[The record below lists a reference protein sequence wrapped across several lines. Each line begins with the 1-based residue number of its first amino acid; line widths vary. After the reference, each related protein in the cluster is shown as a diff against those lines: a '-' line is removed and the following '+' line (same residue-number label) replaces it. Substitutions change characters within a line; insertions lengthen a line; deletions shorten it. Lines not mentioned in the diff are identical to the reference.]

1 MIPLN
6 ERNKQRLRKLNK
18 YLVDSIEELSGLL
31 VFEDQ
36 VGEDSLSE
44 IEEETGGYNYFIYE
58 TGGFVLTSEQSQ
70 LNQVV
75 LLRFYSQ
82 NRDDLDEF
90 CLDVI
95 STLEK
100 EQRKFY
106 TFQYS
111 NKTSIQ
117 VGKEDNYVDEVEFFF
132 LRRLKYECS
141 I

>member
-1 MIPLN
+1 MVPLN
-6 ERNKQRLRKLNK
+6 ERNKKRLKQLNK
-18 YLVDSIEELSGLL
+18 YLVDGLEELSGLL

-36 VGEDSLSE
+36 VGEESLSE
-44 IEEETGGYNYFIYE
+44 IEEKTGGYNYFIYE
-58 TGGFVLTSEQSQ
+58 TGGFVLTPEQSQ
-70 LNQVV
+70 LKQVV

-111 NKTSIQ
+111 NKSSIQ
-117 VGKEDNYVDEVEFFF
+117 IGKEDNYVDEVEFFF